1 MLSDSTGQD
10 HAAAGS
16 HSTTCPGSQVPS
28 GFADPT
34 AFGEP
39 ICLVLAYI
47 GFIGLQNSRAEK
59 PFLFPLWISNIV
71 GAADLLLAMVLG
83 SVLLLGRRSG
93 GEACYPPGVS
103 GRRGAAAMTANV
115 QAGQAPTTRSNLA
128 KSIDLLTLWL
138 ISVDLA
144 ANAPRERRKGYSVR
158 SDGGDEARCGR
169 CCMTTVRR

>member
-1 MLSDSTGQD
+1 
-10 HAAAGS
+10 
-16 HSTTCPGSQVPS
+16 
-28 GFADPT
+28 
-34 AFGEP
+34 
-39 ICLVLAYI
+39 
-47 GFIGLQNSRAEK
+47 
-59 PFLFPLWISNIV
+59 
-71 GAADLLLAMVLG
+71 
-83 SVLLLGRRSG
+83 
-93 GEACYPPGVS
+93 
-103 GRRGAAAMTANV
+103 MTANV

>member
-1 MLSDSTGQD
+1 MGCRDST
-10 HAAAGS
+10 AAK
-16 HSTTCPGSQVPS
+16 VPLRC
-28 GFADPT
+28 
-34 AFGEP
+34 EP
-39 ICLVLAYI
+39 ICLALAYI
-47 GFIGLQNSRAEK
+47 GFIGPQNSRAEK
-59 PFLFPLWISNIV
+59 PFPFPLWISDIV

-93 GEACYPPGVS
+93 GRSVLS
-103 GRRGAAAMTANV
+103 TRRQRPTWAAAMTANV
-115 QAGQAPTTRSNLA
+115 QAGQAPTTRSNLT

-138 ISVDLA
+138 ILVDLA